1 MPTTT
6 TTTTSKPAPPI
17 NHWIS
22 DITNGLQEATLSE
35 DLEHLKLFNAL
46 YAQKFMS
53 EPDALQFDLSNL
65 YAARK
70 HALEII
76 NSAPPALTPTQSSTS
91 TPPNA
96 GFKPPRMEIPRWSG
110 KSYEFYTWLS
120 ACSASFT
127 ITNCP
132 EAARTQL
139 MRQAMPLDKTPQFN
153 NISDWNLFKKK
164 LISEFGG
171 ISIFAREAHSV
182 FNLIPVYES
191 VQELVE
197 DLAPKIK
204 NLESIIE
211 SMKEYHS
218 IDTLYNAVI
227 TPDLNNNITR
237 SLPAELRISF
247 CDKYSAFIKLDAD
260 NNVRSPAVFKFL
272 NDYVENLNN
281 SYKSNPMLFEVD
293 SSPMNIGIK
302 PVRYETAKR
311 QDRNSNLPAGNN
323 GPRKPCPLC
332 TIKGFESD
340 HYPLNWRCGVKV
352 LCSKEIIKTMDD
364 AKVCPTCC
372 LNHQSAYSCPTSF
385 RDGNSRVCTKK
396 CSHNGHPLNRNAC
409 KHNDEAP
416 TVSVSNP
423 GTQRAEV
430 LDEVSST

>member
-1 MPTTT
+1 MPVDLNSPDSEVSVPSETPQQENPRTCT
-6 TTTTSKPAPPI
+6 RQTPCCKQTCLGCSLPTDGSHVRNLTSALNTPTNAASITSKPALPI

-22 DITNGLQEATLSE
+22 DITNGLQEAALNE
-35 DLEHLKLFNAL
+35 DLELVKIFNTLF
-46 YAQKFMS
+46 AQQIMS
-53 EPDALQFDLSNL
+53 DPAALQFDLSNF
-65 YAARK
+65 YTARK
-70 HALEII
+70 HALTIV
-76 NSAPPALTPTQSSTS
+76 NSSPPVTTPTQFSNP
-91 TPPNA
+91 TPPTA

-120 ACSASFT
+120 ACSSSFT

-218 IDTLYNAVI
+218 VNLLYNAVI

-247 CDKYSAFIKLDAD
+247 CDKYSAFIKQDAD
-260 NNVRSPAVFKFL
+260 NNGQSPAVFQFL
-272 NDYVENLNN
+272 NEYVE
-281 SYKSNPMLFEVD
+281 V
-293 SSPMNIGIK
+293 
-302 PVRYETAKR
+302 
-311 QDRNSNLPAGNN
+311 
-323 GPRKPCPLC
+323 
-332 TIKGFESD
+332 
-340 HYPLNWRCGVKV
+340 
-352 LCSKEIIKTMDD
+352 
-364 AKVCPTCC
+364 
-372 LNHQSAYSCPTSF
+372 
-385 RDGNSRVCTKK
+385 
-396 CSHNGHPLNRNAC
+396 
-409 KHNDEAP
+409 
-416 TVSVSNP
+416 
-423 GTQRAEV
+423 
-430 LDEVSST
+430 